1 MPRDF
6 YPEPRGRRHNPNPVN
21 YSLGPPPPPG
31 VGRSYDPEFDARNYG
46 QMQRSAGKMPHGPPP
61 GSAGKMPH
69 GPPPGSGTHGPG
81 QRSGGKPSASSK
93 GSRADEM
100 YPYQGNDERSH
111 KGGNFGL
118 AEQLQQEPR
127 EVRRQ
132 KHKKSKHKRKHSKE
146 RAEKKMKKRANK
158 SLVAYDD
165 ITSGSEQDEYS
176 SMHNSPAPA
185 RVSPHIEKP
194 QRRRHSPA
202 TALQEYRNQ
211 SLGDGSPFAA
221 SEKMLRNSSKT
232 SKSRQPAAFQ
242 EQHKMYRA
250 VEAPKAY
257 VDPPKAYRTSP
268 SRSPSP
274 KKPRYKSRSPSPYS
288 RRRSVSPH
296 R

>member
-6 YPEPRGRRHNPNPVN
+6 YPEPRGRRHNYP
-21 YSLGPPPPPG
+21 GPPPPPG
-31 VGRSYDPEFDARNYG
+31 VGRNYDPEFDARNYG
-46 QMQRSAGKMPHGPPP
+46 QMRSTGKMPHGPPP
-61 GSAGKMPH
+61 GNAPH
-69 GPPPGSGTHGPG
+69 G
-81 QRSGGKPSASSK
+81 QRSGGKPPASTK
-93 GSRADEM
+93 GSRADEF
-100 YPYQGNDERSH
+100 YPYQGNDERAQ
-111 KGGNFGL
+111 KGGNY
-118 AEQLQQEPR
+118 AMEQEPR

-146 RAEKKMKKRANK
+146 RSEKKMKKRVNK
-158 SLVAYDD
+158 SLVDYDD

-176 SMHNSPAPA
+176 SMHNSPAPS
-185 RVSPHIEKP
+185 RVSPHVEKP

-211 SLGDGSPFAA
+211 SLGDGSPFAS

-232 SKSRQPAAFQ
+232 GKNRQPAAFQ
-242 EQHKMYRA
+242 EQHKVYR